1 MQTLKSVEINFAS
14 EKLYKALYDPAEYR
28 VLKGGRSSTKSWG
41 VADKL
46 VDVSNSCYVFIVC
59 AREVQDSIKDS
70 SKKLIEDR
78 IKFHGLIHLY
88 HITNDTIIH
97 KITGATFVFKGLK
110 SDPEKIKSL
119 EGAQVWWVEEAEKVS
134 EASWDNLTA
143 TIRDEHAELIL
154 TFNPRFVTDAT
165 WIKFVENPPPNTIVE
180 HFTYEDNAFFSSRSR
195 SEMEHDK
202 KTDEALYRYKWLGEP
217 MAEEFN
223 TLVTPKMIEDSQSRV
238 PYETGEPK
246 IAGFDVARYGKD
258 LAEFVQREGNIT
270 TFDNSVKGLDTQELA
285 DWGKEQVI
293 MCGCDIL
300 VVDSAGSAGVF
311 DLLKTSLDGICVV
324 YDFNG
329 AYKSDNVKYYN
340 QRVEC
345 WFKLRDWIRDTGKLP
360 KTKKVE
366 QLTQIT
372 YYYNNNNKIQLPT
385 KEIMRRQGIH
395 SPDWG
400 DALSMTFYA
409 DIKRVVEKTRKRPRR
424 RGFSG

>member
-1 MQTLKSVEINFAS
+1 MQTSNSVEINFAS

-28 VLKGGRSSTKSWG
+28 VLQGGRSSTKSWG

-46 VDVSNSCYVFIVC
+46 VDVSNSCNAFIVC

-78 IKFHGLIHLY
+78 INFHGLRHLY

-97 KITGATFVFKGLK
+97 KLTGSTFVFKGLK

-119 EGAQVWWVEEAEKVS
+119 EGGDIFWVEEAEKVS

-143 TIRDEHAELIL
+143 TIRKAHSELII

-165 WIKFVENPPPNTIVE
+165 WKKFVENPPPNSIVE
-180 HFTYEDNAFFSSRSR
+180 HFTYKDNPFFSDRSR
-195 SEMEHDK
+195 NEMEHDK
-202 KTDEALYRYKWLGEP
+202 KTDLSLYRYKWLGEP
-217 MAEEFN
+217 MAEEYN
-223 TLVTPKMIEDSQSRV
+223 TLVTPHLIEQSQARV
-238 PYETGEPK
+238 PFATGERK
-246 IAGFDVARYGKD
+246 IAGFDVARYGAD
-258 LAEFVQREGNIT
+258 LAEFVCREGNQIT
-270 TFDNSVKGLDTQELA
+270 YENSVKGLDTQELA

-293 MCGCDIL
+293 LSGCEIL

-311 DLLKTSLDGICVV
+311 DLLKTSLSEVCEV

-329 AYKSDNVKYYN
+329 AYKADDVKYFN

-345 WFKLRDWIRDTGKLP
+345 WFKLKYWIQDTGTLP

-366 QLTQIT
+366 QLTQLT

-385 KEIMRRQGIH
+385 KEVMRRAGIH

-409 DIKRVVEKTRKRPRR
+409 DVKRVVEKTRKRPRR
-424 RGFSG
+424 GGFSG